1 MRILILNHEFP
12 PVGGGGGGAA
22 RDVAFVLAE
31 RDHEVVILTAH
42 MQGLARVEQI
52 GRLKILR
59 LPSLRSELHT
69 ASLPAMTAYIAAGV
83 YAGLRLIHTWR
94 PDVIQAHFAVPA
106 GVLAYILSKASGIPY
121 VITSHLGDV
130 PGGVPE
136 KTDRW
141 FKWVYPFTP
150 RIWKDAARVVAV
162 SEYTRELALEH
173 YPVAMRV
180 IPNGVDFDLIG
191 DPSPVIHQPLRVVFS
206 GRFVSQKNPLRVVEA
221 LDALRDLDWHCTM
234 MGDGTLKE
242 QVEREIARRGLENRF
257 TLTGWLEPEQVL
269 EQFKQSD
276 ILFMPSRIEAF
287 PVTGV
292 YALAV
297 GLAIVASRVSG
308 YMDMVEHGVNGF
320 IYDPDDVK
328 GMREGLRILLSRPE
342 ILKEARERSLQK
354 AHYFDIKS
362 VADEYESLFHEI
374 LPGA

>member
-31 RDHEVVILTAH
+31 RGHEVVILTAH
-42 MQGLARVEQI
+42 AQGLARVEQI
-52 GRLKILR
+52 GRLKIIR
-59 LPSLRSELHT
+59 LPSLRRELHT
-69 ASLPAMTAYIAAGV
+69 ASLPAMLAYIAAGV
-83 YAGLRLIHTWR
+83 YAGLRLLHTWR

-106 GVLAYILSKASGIPY
+106 GALAYILSKASSIPY

-150 RIWKDAARVVAV
+150 RIWRDAARVVAV

-173 YPVAMRV
+173 YPVDIGV
-180 IPNGVDFDLIG
+180 IPNGVDFNLIG
-191 DPSPVIHQPLRVVFS
+191 DPSPAIHQPLQIVFS
-206 GRFVSQKNPLRVVEA
+206 GRFVSQKNPVRVVEV
-221 LDALRDLDWHCTM
+221 LDGLKDLDWHCAM
-234 MGDGTLKE
+234 LGDGILRAE
-242 QVEREIARRGLENRF
+242 VEREIAGRGLQDRF

-292 YALAV
+292 YALAA

-320 IYDPDDVK
+320 LCEADDLHEMQKSLRVLLASPK
-328 GMREGLRILLSRPE
+328 VREEAGRHSRRI
-342 ILKEARERSLQK
+342 ARK
-354 AHYFDIKS
+354 FDIQS
-362 VADEYESLFHEI
+362 VTDQYEAMFMEVI
-374 LPGA
+374 RK